1 LPVLS
6 QPVQYFGGVSILSA
20 TSAVIDID
28 DERKTFQLSTIDAQ
42 GNRVEK
48 IFDVPLSEVAVRGS
62 GTRVRLT
69 INGVRKWIDFS
80 LGSSMMRGFGIA
92 GEIAGGV
99 LNKNSGVQAVIAAL
113 KAGGAQVRYMTY
125 WRRLGMIW
133 AIAGGIV
140 VVFILIGVAAF
151 FSGQ

>member
-6 QPVQYFGGVSILSA
+6 QPVQYFGGISILSA

-28 DERKTFQLSTIDAQ
+28 DERKTFQLSSIDAQ
-42 GNRVEK
+42 GNRVQT
-48 IFDVPLSEVAVRGS
+48 IFDAPLSEVVVRGS

-69 INGVRKWIDFS
+69 VNGVRKWIDFS
-80 LGSSMMRGFGIA
+80 LGSRMMRGFGIA

-99 LNKNSGVQAVIAAL
+99 LNKNSGVSSVIAAL
-113 KAGGAQVRYMTY
+113 KAGGAQVHYMTY

-140 VVFILIGVAAF
+140 VIFILIGVAAA

>member
-6 QPVQYFGGVSILSA
+6 QPVQFFGGVSILSA

-28 DERKTFQLSTIDAQ
+28 DELKTFQLHTVDAQ
-42 GNRVEK
+42 GNRVEQ
-48 IFDVPLSEVAVRGS
+48 IFNAPLGEVVARGS
-62 GTRVRLT
+62 GTRIRFT
-69 INGVRKWIDFS
+69 INGVRKWVDFS
-80 LGSSMMRGFGIA
+80 LGANIVRSFGIA

-99 LNKNSGVQAVIAAL
+99 MNKNSGVAAVIAAL

-125 WRRLGMIW
+125 WRRLGIIW

-140 VVFILIGVAAF
+140 VLFIIIGVAA
-151 FSGQ
+151 SLGSN